1 MATSMQTYD
10 VQIADVEYLNHGA
23 APLLARI
30 FRPQGS
36 GPFPIMIEL
45 HGGAWV
51 RGNRENGDDANEA
64 LAKNGVIVVALDFT
78 VPPEAPYPAS
88 MADIHYGVRWAKTQ
102 AAGWN
107 GIPDRVGAMGT
118 SSGAHQAMLLGMR
131 PDDSRYAALAQPT
144 GSAAVDGTL
153 ACVILVSPVIDPLGR
168 YRYAKG
174 LRDDITPPEGMAER
188 GVEVHVLPATAS
200 LDDVLAVSP
209 DGLFYSNGP
218 GDPAATTHQVEV
230 LQGALAQG
238 VPYFGICFGNQ
249 LFGRALG
256 FGTYKL
262 TYGHRGI
269 NQPVMDRTTGKVEV
283 TAHNHGFAVDGDTL
297 PANVEQTH
305 VSLFDGT
312 NCGIAIKGKRA
323 FGVQYHPEASP
334 GPQDSFYL
342 FEKFVEML

>member
-23 APLLARI
+23 APLLARV

-51 RGNRENGDDANEA
+51 RGNRGNGDDANEA

-131 PDDSRYAALAQPT
+131 PDDSRYAALAQPAE
-144 GSAAVDGTL
+144 SAAVDGTL

-188 GVEVHVLPATAS
+188 VVASHDQYWVTEEAMAEAAPARILAGGERTALPPSLFLARNYEAGHPRPDTDEFIRQYQKAGGQMDVTFFDGEGEGLLRDLSSEVAKQTLEQMTA
-200 LDDVLAVSP
+200 
-209 DGLFYSNGP
+209 F
-218 GDPAATTHQVEV
+218 
-230 LQGALAQG
+230 
-238 VPYFGICFGNQ
+238 
-249 LFGRALG
+249 
-256 FGTYKL
+256 
-262 TYGHRGI
+262 I
-269 NQPVMDRTTGKVEV
+269 NQHIG
-283 TAHNHGFAVDGDTL
+283 
-297 PANVEQTH
+297 
-305 VSLFDGT
+305 
-312 NCGIAIKGKRA
+312 
-323 FGVQYHPEASP
+323 
-334 GPQDSFYL
+334 
-342 FEKFVEML
+342 

>member
-10 VQIADVEYLNHGA
+10 VEISDVEYLKHGET
-23 APLLARI
+23 PLLASV
-30 FRPQGS
+30 FRPQGT

-51 RGNRENGDDANEA
+51 RGNRHNGDDANEA

-131 PDDSRYAALAQPT
+131 PDDSRYAALAQPA

-188 GVEVHVLPATAS
+188 VVASHDQYWVTEEAMAEAAPARILAGGERTALPPSLFLARNYEAGHPRPDTDEFIRQYQKAGGQMDVTFFDGEGEGLLRDLSSEVAKQTLEQMTA
-200 LDDVLAVSP
+200 
-209 DGLFYSNGP
+209 F
-218 GDPAATTHQVEV
+218 
-230 LQGALAQG
+230 
-238 VPYFGICFGNQ
+238 
-249 LFGRALG
+249 
-256 FGTYKL
+256 
-262 TYGHRGI
+262 I
-269 NQPVMDRTTGKVEV
+269 NQHIG
-283 TAHNHGFAVDGDTL
+283 
-297 PANVEQTH
+297 
-305 VSLFDGT
+305 
-312 NCGIAIKGKRA
+312 
-323 FGVQYHPEASP
+323 
-334 GPQDSFYL
+334 
-342 FEKFVEML
+342 

>member
-1 MATSMQTYD
+1 MQTYD

-23 APLLARI
+23 APLLARV

-131 PDDSRYAALAQPT
+131 PDDSRYAALAQPAE
-144 GSAAVDGTL
+144 SAAVDGTL

-188 GVEVHVLPATAS
+188 VVASHDQYWVTEEAMAEAAPARILAGGERTALPPSLFLARNYEAGHPRPDTDEFIRQYQKAGGQMDVTFFDGEGEGLLRDLSSEVAKQTLEQMTA
-200 LDDVLAVSP
+200 
-209 DGLFYSNGP
+209 F
-218 GDPAATTHQVEV
+218 
-230 LQGALAQG
+230 
-238 VPYFGICFGNQ
+238 
-249 LFGRALG
+249 
-256 FGTYKL
+256 
-262 TYGHRGI
+262 I
-269 NQPVMDRTTGKVEV
+269 NQHIG
-283 TAHNHGFAVDGDTL
+283 
-297 PANVEQTH
+297 
-305 VSLFDGT
+305 
-312 NCGIAIKGKRA
+312 
-323 FGVQYHPEASP
+323 
-334 GPQDSFYL
+334 
-342 FEKFVEML
+342 